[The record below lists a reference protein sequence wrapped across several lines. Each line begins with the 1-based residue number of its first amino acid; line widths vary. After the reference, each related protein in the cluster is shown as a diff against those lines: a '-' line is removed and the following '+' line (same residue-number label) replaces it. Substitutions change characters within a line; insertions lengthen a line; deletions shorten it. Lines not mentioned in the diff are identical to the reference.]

1 MEQGRLSVPCQIEQ
15 HKIPMDDRKSQKKK
29 KEKRWCGMG
38 FIQALLK
45 PMRSLLLILGRFESS
60 WKAPLLA
67 KVDFFSLYSLHI

>member
-1 MEQGRLSVPCQIEQ
+1 
-15 HKIPMDDRKSQKKK
+15 
-29 KEKRWCGMG
+29 MG

-60 WKAPLLA
+60 WKASLLA